1 MSCVLTSCAAGYES
15 CEKKKKSKLDKS
27 VMIKNNFWQVY
38 FIKRPLFGA
47 ACEWTT
53 MQHVEAP
60 LMIKVMVMFFIEWY
74 NNENE
79 QLLIYTHWY
88 KLTIEIK
95 IKKRQTIFFFYLFS
109 GCECS
114 HFSQTIIKCTYFM
127 TFVTKHVI
135 WKTFRVLWCF

>member
-1 MSCVLTSCAAGYES
+1 MFWQAVPLGMRVVG
-15 CEKKKKSKLDKS
+15 KKKKSKLDKS
-27 VMIKNNFWQVY
+27 VMIKNYFWQVY

-95 IKKRQTIFFFYLFS
+95 IKKRQTMFFFICF
-109 GCECS
+109 
-114 HFSQTIIKCTYFM
+114 Q
-127 TFVTKHVI
+127 VVNVVI
-135 WKTFRVLWCF
+135 FPKQLLSAHTSWHS